1 MVCEGS
7 RQGPT
12 DYCNL
17 LLGEV
22 TVIDA
27 GRVRSWPDKERGMCV
42 SGWEVVR
49 YGGLK
54 GGEEGELNS
63 EQKSSIHKKKFST

>member
-1 MVCEGS
+1 M
-7 RQGPT
+7 
-12 DYCNL
+12 
-17 LLGEV
+17 
-22 TVIDA
+22 
-27 GRVRSWPDKERGMCV
+27 

-63 EQKSSIHKKKFST
+63 EQKSSIHTKKVFYIGNGRPEAGELQLTGQIQLISCFCK